1 MKAKRFLALILALV
15 MALSLVACGD
25 SGKTPAA
32 DGDSNGGGDSSFPKM
47 TWTAATSGAEG
58 SNFDVGLEK
67 FSELLQEKT
76 NGAVKLDIYCS
87 DQLTNGSTADS
98 VQACMDGTIDVT
110 FQADGIWGNFDTVF
124 NIPNLPFLFDSYDDV
139 DSKLINGEGGKYL
152 MKAMED
158 KYNVKCLGI
167 GENGFRYLTN
177 RKHPVK
183 TPDDL
188 HDLKLRISVCLDP
201 VMNQAAKLH
210 YMTGGQV
217 KIPMVIRAPM
227 GTGRRGAAQHSQNME
242 ALFAHIPGLKLVCP
256 STPAD
261 AKGLLMTA
269 IRDDDPVVFLEHK
282 LLYPQKV
289 EMPDDVAPIPL
300 GSANIRREGTDLTI
314 LTWARQVNFSLEAA
328 EKLAADGVSAEVIDL
343 RSLVPLDWDTIRDSV
358 SKTHRVLIA
367 EEDVK
372 RCGFGAELSAQI
384 MEELFDQ
391 LDAPVRRVAALNSSV
406 PFCAEL
412 EDEIYPNPERIA
424 AEAAALLKE

>member
-1 MKAKRFLALILALV
+1 MRGKRPIV
-15 MALSLVACGD
+15 
-25 SGKTPAA
+25 
-32 DGDSNGGGDSSFPKM
+32 
-47 TWTAATSGAEG
+47 
-58 SNFDVGLEK
+58 
-67 FSELLQEKT
+67 EL
-76 NGAVKLDIYCS
+76 
-87 DQLTNGSTADS
+87 
-98 VQACMDGTIDVT
+98 M
-110 FQADGIWGNFDTVF
+110 
-124 NIPNLPFLFDSYDDV
+124 
-139 DSKLINGEGGKYL
+139 
-152 MKAMED
+152 
-158 KYNVKCLGI
+158 YND
-167 GENGFRYLTN
+167 F
-177 RKHPVK
+177 
-183 TPDDL
+183 
-188 HDLKLRISVCLDP
+188 ISVCLDP

-300 GSANIRREGTDLTI
+300 GSANIRREGSDLTI

-328 EKLAADGVSAEVIDL
+328 EKLAADGVSAEVVDL

>member
-1 MKAKRFLALILALV
+1 
-15 MALSLVACGD
+15 
-25 SGKTPAA
+25 
-32 DGDSNGGGDSSFPKM
+32 
-47 TWTAATSGAEG
+47 
-58 SNFDVGLEK
+58 
-67 FSELLQEKT
+67 
-76 NGAVKLDIYCS
+76 
-87 DQLTNGSTADS
+87 
-98 VQACMDGTIDVT
+98 
-110 FQADGIWGNFDTVF
+110 
-124 NIPNLPFLFDSYDDV
+124 
-139 DSKLINGEGGKYL
+139 
-152 MKAMED
+152 
-158 KYNVKCLGI
+158 
-167 GENGFRYLTN
+167 
-177 RKHPVK
+177 
-183 TPDDL
+183 
-188 HDLKLRISVCLDP
+188 
-201 VMNQAAKLH
+201 MNQAAKLH

-300 GSANIRREGTDLTI
+300 GSANIRREGSDLTI
-314 LTWARQVNFSLEAA
+314 L
-328 EKLAADGVSAEVIDL
+328 
-343 RSLVPLDWDTIRDSV
+343 DSV

>member
-1 MKAKRFLALILALV
+1 MSRKTTMIAAIREAIDEEMLRDENVIVLGEDIGELGGPFGSCILL
-15 MALSLVACGD
+15 
-25 SGKTPAA
+25 
-32 DGDSNGGGDSSFPKM
+32 
-47 TWTAATSGAEG
+47 
-58 SNFDVGLEK
+58 
-67 FSELLQEKT
+67 
-76 NGAVKLDIYCS
+76 
-87 DQLTNGSTADS
+87 
-98 VQACMDGTIDVT
+98 
-110 FQADGIWGNFDTVF
+110 
-124 NIPNLPFLFDSYDDV
+124 
-139 DSKLINGEGGKYL
+139 
-152 MKAMED
+152 D
-158 KYNVKCLGI
+158 KYGPDRIIATPISEWGFTGI
-167 GENGFRYLTN
+167 GVGAAMRGKRPIVELMYNDF
-177 RKHPVK
+177 
-183 TPDDL
+183 
-188 HDLKLRISVCLDP
+188 ISVCLDP

-300 GSANIRREGTDLTI
+300 GSANIRREGSDLTI

-328 EKLAADGVSAEVIDL
+328 EKLAADGVSAEVVDL

>member
-1 MKAKRFLALILALV
+1 MSR
-15 MALSLVACGD
+15 
-25 SGKTPAA
+25 KTTMIAA
-32 DGDSNGGGDSSFPKM
+32 IREAIDEEMLRDENVIVLGEDIGELGGPF
-47 TWTAATSGAEG
+47 G
-58 SNFDVGLEK
+58 SCIGL
-67 FSELLQEKT
+67 L
-76 NGAVKLDIYCS
+76 
-87 DQLTNGSTADS
+87 
-98 VQACMDGTIDVT
+98 
-110 FQADGIWGNFDTVF
+110 
-124 NIPNLPFLFDSYDDV
+124 
-139 DSKLINGEGGKYL
+139 
-152 MKAMED
+152 D
-158 KYNVKCLGI
+158 KYGPDRIIATPISEWGFTGI
-167 GENGFRYLTN
+167 GVGAAMRGKRPIVELMYNDF
-177 RKHPVK
+177 
-183 TPDDL
+183 
-188 HDLKLRISVCLDP
+188 ISVCLDP
-201 VMNQAAKLH
+201 VMNQAAKLC
-210 YMTGGQV
+210 
-217 KIPMVIRAPM
+217 
-227 GTGRRGAAQHSQNME
+227 
-242 ALFAHIPGLKLVCP
+242 AHMPGLKLVCP

-300 GSANIRREGTDLTI
+300 GSANIRREGSDLTI

-328 EKLAADGVSAEVIDL
+328 EKLAADGVSAEVVDL
-343 RSLVPLDWDTIRDSV
+343 RSLVPLDWDTIRDSD